1 MQDHPSAVV
10 HFVKLID
17 TAYATVWEDQGTTLE
32 DELLGLWVTSDV
44 NSKTHCWTSFA
55 RGVDTSGSDFVH
67 ILQQLRFGGWR
78 VSTQKN
84 IDFTSEPSSTTV
96 LELFRNSTKKLTE
109 YSLFDV
115 LILPNAWC

>member
-17 TAYATVWEDQGTTLE
+17 TAYATVWKDQGATLE

-44 NSKTHCWTSFA
+44 NSKTYCWTSFA

-67 ILQQLRFGGWR
+67 ILQQLRLSGWR
-78 VSTQKN
+78 VTTEKN
-84 IDFTSEPSSTTV
+84 VDFTSEPSSAAV
-96 LELFRNSTKKLTE
+96 LELFRNSTEKL
-109 YSLFDV
+109 
-115 LILPNAWC
+115 A